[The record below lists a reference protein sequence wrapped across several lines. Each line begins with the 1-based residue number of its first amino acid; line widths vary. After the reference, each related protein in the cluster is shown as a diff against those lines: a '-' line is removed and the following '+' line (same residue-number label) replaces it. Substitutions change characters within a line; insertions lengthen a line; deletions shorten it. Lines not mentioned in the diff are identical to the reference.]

1 MCFSLSIIDKDPLEL
16 LGQLEY
22 GVLKVL
28 NSSGLDFV
36 MSSAFKQMSTI
47 IDDVAKS
54 NLLIYNG
61 WINPFSDIVV
71 LIAEFW
77 YN

>member
-1 MCFSLSIIDKDPLEL
+1 
-16 LGQLEY
+16 
-22 GVLKVL
+22 
-28 NSSGLDFV
+28 
-36 MSSAFKQMSTI
+36 MSSALKQMSTV

-61 WINPFSDIVV
+61 WINPFNDIVV